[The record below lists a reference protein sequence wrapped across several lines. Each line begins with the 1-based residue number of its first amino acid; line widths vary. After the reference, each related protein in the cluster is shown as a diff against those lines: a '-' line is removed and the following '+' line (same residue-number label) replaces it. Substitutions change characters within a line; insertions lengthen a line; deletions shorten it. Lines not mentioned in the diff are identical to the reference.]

1 MMGGWINKGWM
12 NNNSTAAH
20 EGYGDTG
27 KERESNGVSF
37 PARERQGALGKAIT
51 AKICDVETEGTEG

>member
-1 MMGGWINKGWM
+1 M